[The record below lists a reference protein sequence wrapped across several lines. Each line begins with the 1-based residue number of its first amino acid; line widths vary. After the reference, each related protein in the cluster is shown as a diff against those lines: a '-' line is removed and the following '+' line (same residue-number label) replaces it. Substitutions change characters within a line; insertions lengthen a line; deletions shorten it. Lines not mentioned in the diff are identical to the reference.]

1 MALDRYNNWKNDMMG
16 KAELEAFAMSR
27 GARDCSVM
35 ISMAVVEKIEK
46 ELPASCFGVPYI
58 SKLVCC
64 FVLFC
69 WLLAV
74 CFLDSTASSG
84 SFLGLV

>member
-1 MALDRYNNWKNDMMG
+1 MALDRYNNWKNDMTG

-46 ELPASCFGVPYI
+46 ELPASCFSVPYI
-58 SKLVCC
+58 SNFVCV
-64 FVLFC
+64 FL
-69 WLLAV
+69 
-74 CFLDSTASSG
+74 CFLC
-84 SFLGLV
+84 FCF

>member
-35 ISMAVVEKIEK
+35 ISMAVAEKIEK

-58 SKLVCC
+58 SKFVCC
-64 FVLFC
+64 FGLLVAGCLF
-69 WLLAV
+69 
-74 CFLDSTASSG
+74 S
-84 SFLGLV
+84 

>member
-1 MALDRYNNWKNDMMG
+1 MTE

-46 ELPASCFGVPYI
+46 ELPASCFSVPYI
-58 SKLVCC
+58 SKFVCVFFLSFC
-64 FVLFC
+64 LCLFLFV
-69 WLLAV
+69 
-74 CFLDSTASSG
+74 FLILRRSVDH
-84 SFLGLV
+84 FED

>member
-46 ELPASCFGVPYI
+46 ELPASCFSVPYI
-58 SKLVCC
+58 SNFVCV
-64 FVLFC
+64 FFL
-69 WLLAV
+69 
-74 CFLDSTASSG
+74 CFLCFCFCL
-84 SFLGLV
+84 FLFS